1 MPPVL
6 GQDSATSSPYR
17 VQGRAYRLAL
27 DDRLMRKK
35 AAEAETTALV
45 DDMAESAKT
54 TDKRWQTMTASS
66 RPRPIS
72 WVNRAP

>member
-1 MPPVL
+1 
-6 GQDSATSSPYR
+6 
-17 VQGRAYRLAL
+17 
-27 DDRLMRKK
+27 MRKK